1 MILHLLSLM
10 RWEWFKLRHRWFP
23 WVLLVIFTLFTQ
35 MLVWIGYLVYR
46 GEGEV
51 GAADLFLLPGSVSL
65 GLRSMFGL
73 AIVLIVTLSSSMM
86 GTEYGWGTLRTA
98 LARGPGR
105 WQLLVS
111 KFGISALVGLGG
123 LIIAAVFIGISSLV
137 TTGLAENSSEL
148 TSSGEWSEAILTIL
162 KAAYALIPYA
172 LLAIALT
179 VFTSSATVGLAIT
192 MGYHIAEQIAVPI
205 LSIFVDGF
213 DTVAG
218 FTLGI
223 SANAVLS
230 QGGEQEFVFLV
241 TGLPDGDLPGT
252 AQAFLVLL
260 GYIVLFGGAA
270 LWLFQRRD
278 ITGAKGT

>member
-51 GAADLFLLPGSVSL
+51 GAAELFLLPGSVTL

-73 AIVLIVTLSSSMM
+73 AIVLIVTLSASMM

-105 WQLLVS
+105 WQLLVA
-111 KFGISALVGLGG
+111 KFGISSLAGLGG

-137 TTGLAENSSEL
+137 TTGLAENSSGIDVVRRVAG
-148 TSSGEWSEAILTIL
+148 SYFDNCQSGF
-162 KAAYALIPYA
+162 Y
-172 LLAIALT
+172 
-179 VFTSSATVGLAIT
+179 V
-192 MGYHIAEQIAVPI
+192 
-205 LSIFVDGF
+205 
-213 DTVAG
+213 DTVR
-218 FTLGI
+218 TLGRSPDYI
-223 SANAVLS
+223 D
-230 QGGEQEFVFLV
+230 VFRDCR
-241 TGLPDGDLPGT
+241 TGNNCGLPHSGADSP
-252 AQAFLVLL
+252 FLSL
-260 GYIVLFGGAA
+260 
-270 LWLFQRRD
+270 RCS
-278 ITGAKGT
+278 

>member
-23 WVLLVIFTLFTQ
+23 WVLLVIFILVTQ
-35 MLVWIGYLVYR
+35 MLVWIGYLAYR
-46 GEGEV
+46 SEG
-51 GAADLFLLPGSVSL
+51 GAEADLFVLPSSVSL
-65 GLRSMFGL
+65 GLKSMFGL
-73 AIVLIVTLSSSMM
+73 AIVLIVTLSASMM

-105 WQLLVS
+105 WQLLAS
-111 KFGISALVGLGG
+111 KFGISTLAGLGG
-123 LIIAAVFIGISSLV
+123 LAIAAVFIGISSLV
-137 TTGLAENSSEL
+137 TTGLVENSDEL
-148 TSSGEWSEAILTIL
+148 ASSGEWSEAILTIV

-172 LLAIALT
+172 LLAMALT

-205 LSIFVDGF
+205 LAFFVDGF

-223 SANAVLS
+223 SANAVIS
-230 QGGEQEFVFLV
+230 QAGEQEFIFLV
-241 TGLPDGDLPGT
+241 TSLGDGDLPGT

>member
-35 MLVWIGYLVYR
+35 MLVWIGYLVHR

-111 KFGISALVGLGG
+111 KFGISALAGLGG

-148 TSSGEWSEAILTIL
+148 TSSGEWAEAILTIL

-241 TGLPDGDLPGT
+241 TGLPGGDLPGT